1 MRLPRRLAHGQP
13 AELVEHLGELRT
25 RVGLSL
31 IALAAGTTVAFIGRH
46 TVLDWLNAPLP
57 DGKRPI
63 TLGVTE
69 PFTTSLKISIFAGL
83 AMTLPFILWQL
94 WSFLAPALDKRSQGA
109 VARLVAFATVLLA
122 AGVSFGYFVVLP
134 SAVKFLTN
142 FDASL
147 YDIEVRAS
155 SYYSFVMLVL
165 VFVGILFQLPVF
177 LLGLVRFGVTSSA
190 KLRRNRRMGYVGM
203 AALAVVMPGVDPVTT
218 ALTMAPLMVLFEGSI
233 WLAVVFERRW
243 ASFGEPEGSLT

>member
-57 DGKRPI
+57 DGKQPI

-83 AMTLPFILWQL
+83 ALTLPFILWQL
-94 WSFLAPALDKRSQGA
+94 WSFLAPAFDKRSQGA

-134 SAVKFLTN
+134 SAVTFLTN
-142 FDASL
+142 FDSSL

-165 VFVGILFQLPVF
+165 VFVGIVFQLPVF
-177 LLGLVRFGVTSSA
+177 LLGLVRFGVTSPA
-190 KLRRNRRMGYVGM
+190 KLRRNRRTGYVGM

-243 ASFGEPEGSLT
+243 ASFSEPEGSLT

>member
-1 MRLPRRLAHGQP
+1 M
-13 AELVEHLGELRT
+13 
-25 RVGLSL
+25 
-31 IALAAGTTVAFIGRH
+31 
-46 TVLDWLNAPLP
+46 
-57 DGKRPI
+57 
-63 TLGVTE
+63 
-69 PFTTSLKISIFAGL
+69 
-83 AMTLPFILWQL
+83 
-94 WSFLAPALDKRSQGA
+94 
-109 VARLVAFATVLLA
+109 
-122 AGVSFGYFVVLP
+122 
-134 SAVKFLTN
+134 KFLTN
-142 FDASL
+142 FDSSL

-243 ASFGEPEGSLT
+243 ASFGEAQGSFT

>member
-83 AMTLPFILWQL
+83 AITLPFILWQL
-94 WSFLAPALDKRSQGA
+94 WSFLAPAFDKRSQGA

-142 FDASL
+142 FDSSL

-165 VFVGILFQLPVF
+165 VFVGIVFQLPVF

-243 ASFGEPEGSLT
+243 ATFREPEGSFS

>member
-57 DGKRPI
+57 DGKQPI

-83 AMTLPFILWQL
+83 AITLPFILWQL
-94 WSFLAPALDKRSQGA
+94 WSFLAPAFDKRSQGGRRA
-109 VARLVAFATVLLA
+109 PGCLCDHSARGRGLIWILRRAALSGEVPDELRLV
-122 AGVSFGYFVVLP
+122 
-134 SAVKFLTN
+134 
-142 FDASL
+142 SL
-147 YDIEVRAS
+147 RHR
-155 SYYSFVMLVL
+155 
-165 VFVGILFQLPVF
+165 G
-177 LLGLVRFGVTSSA
+177 T
-190 KLRRNRRMGYVGM
+190 
-203 AALAVVMPGVDPVTT
+203 
-218 ALTMAPLMVLFEGSI
+218 
-233 WLAVVFERRW
+233 
-243 ASFGEPEGSLT
+243 GE